1 MHLLLFVCVNRIETV
16 PIELPNDA
24 IVGDIITRLWK
35 THQVINPR
43 IYFQDSLMDE
53 TKLIADSGITNE
65 CLVEC
70 RSH

>member
-1 MHLLLFVCVNRIETV
+1 MSLLLFVSVDFMDTI

-24 IVGDIITRLWK
+24 IVGDIITRVWM
-35 THQVINPR
+35 THPVVNPR